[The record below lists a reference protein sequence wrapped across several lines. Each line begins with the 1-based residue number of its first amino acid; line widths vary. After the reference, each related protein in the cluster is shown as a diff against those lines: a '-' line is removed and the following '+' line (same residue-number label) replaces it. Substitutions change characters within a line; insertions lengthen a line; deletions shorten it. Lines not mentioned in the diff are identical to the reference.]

1 MLHNTDNIR
10 IISSAP
16 MVSPNTLIEK
26 LPLSEKAA
34 SVVVSARNTI
44 KNVLYGN
51 DNRLMVLVGPCS
63 IHDTKAAMEY
73 AHNLSKLKDELSEDL
88 FIVMRVYFEKPRTT
102 VGWKGLINDP
112 YLDESFD
119 IDKGLETA
127 RKLLVDLGEIN
138 MPVGVEYLDVL
149 TPQYLSDLISWGA
162 IGARTTESQSHREL
176 ASALSCPVGFKN
188 GTGGSLNIAI
198 DAIQSAN
205 SPHHLLSVN
214 KDGGISHFTSLGND
228 TAHIILRGG
237 KDGPNYSEEHV
248 KKTVKNLKV
257 RG

>member
-1 MLHNTDNIR
+1 MQHNTDNVR

-16 MVSPNTLIEK
+16 MVSPNTLIDK

-34 SVVVSARNTI
+34 SVVVSSRNAI
-44 KNVLYGN
+44 KNILYGN

-73 AHNLSKLKDELSEDL
+73 ANKLVKLKEELAEDL

-127 RKLLVDLGEIN
+127 RKLLVDLGEIS

-188 GTGGSLNIAI
+188 GT
-198 DAIQSAN
+198 
-205 SPHHLLSVN
+205 
-214 KDGGISHFTSLGND
+214 
-228 TAHIILRGG
+228 AHRKL
-237 KDGPNYSEEHV
+237 
-248 KKTVKNLKV
+248 
-257 RG
+257 

>member
-1 MLHNTDNIR
+1 MLHNTDNVR

-16 MVSPNTLIEK
+16 MVSPNTLIER

-34 SVVVSARNTI
+34 SVVVNARNTI
-44 KNVLYGN
+44 KNILYGN

-73 AHNLSKLKDELSEDL
+73 AQNLSKLKDELSEDL

-119 IDKGLETA
+119 IDKGLEAA

-138 MPVGVEYLDVL
+138 MPVGV
-149 TPQYLSDLISWGA
+149 
-162 IGARTTESQSHREL
+162 
-176 ASALSCPVGFKN
+176 
-188 GTGGSLNIAI
+188 
-198 DAIQSAN
+198 
-205 SPHHLLSVN
+205 
-214 KDGGISHFTSLGND
+214 
-228 TAHIILRGG
+228 
-237 KDGPNYSEEHV
+237 
-248 KKTVKNLKV
+248 
-257 RG
+257 